1 VLLFGGLENNINF
14 LRRIMMKKI
23 IFILFLTLIPIQS
36 ARATIYLD
44 VWTDEYVYYPGEP
57 IIVYIYGTGFPSH
70 LTFPTSCQVDYIMD
84 GIYDSYTGYCLMV
97 LTHVDLPHT
106 WTIQHN
112 LSDYAPGPGFHS
124 IWPYMHGPYGF
135 FCHSEYG
142 DIFVTEYGDINKDGY
157 VDFIDYSILAQAWKA
172 TPSDENWN
180 ASCNLAP
187 PDDII
192 DFSDLKVITDN
203 WLAGF

>member
-1 VLLFGGLENNINF
+1 
-14 LRRIMMKKI
+14 MMKKI